1 MRVLIFGGTSGI
13 GWALAKHY
21 LQAGATVAV
30 CGRDVKRVKISEATH
45 STKLQCHALD
55 IADRHQVAQTIDN
68 FAQDGLHLVIVCAGV
83 YFNSRHHQLD
93 QATTRRMLQTNVTGL
108 SHVLE
113 LASVK
118 MLAQESG
125 HLVAISSVAGLVK
138 DYPGASLYSATKRTV
153 LSLCD
158 TYRIALQ
165 PFSIAVTAIVPGYVD
180 TEKLR
185 ALNAGDASHKPFL
198 MSEEKAVARM
208 VHAIDQRQRQCVFP
222 WQMRVL
228 AALFNWVPR
237 ALMDRLRPGR
247 R

>member
-1 MRVLIFGGTSGI
+1 MNVLIFGGTSGI
-13 GWALAKHY
+13 GWALARHY
-21 LQAGATVAV
+21 LQAGATVVV
-30 CGRDVKRVKISEATH
+30 CGRDLNRINTAGDYCH
-45 STKLQCHALD
+45 AKLQRHELD
-55 IADRHQVAQTIDN
+55 IADRSGVAHVMDA
-68 FAQDGLHLVIVCAGV
+68 FAPGALDLVIVCAGV
-83 YFNSRHHQLD
+83 YFNSRHHHLD

-185 ALNAGDASHKPFL
+185 SLNAGDASHKPFL
-198 MSEEKAVARM
+198 TDAS
-208 VHAIDQRQRQCVFP
+208 
-222 WQMRVL
+222 
-228 AALFNWVPR
+228 
-237 ALMDRLRPGR
+237 
-247 R
+247 